1 MTSVVIVDDDRLVR
15 TGLKVILDAEADL
28 TVVAEAA
35 TGEEAL
41 ARCAQLRPDVVLM
54 DIRMPGMD
62 GIETSRRLLATDPS
76 RPKVLVVTTFEY
88 DEYVYGALAA
98 GASGFV
104 LKRSEPSELVAAIRT
119 VVAGESLVLP
129 ALTRRLI
136 ERYSPRPVPHDQRRR
151 LLATSTEREAEVLRL
166 VAAGRSNWEIAT
178 DLVIG
183 MQTAKTHVRNLLA
196 KLHARDRTQAVII
209 AYETGFLGR
218 R

>member
-15 TGLKVILDAEADL
+15 TGLKVILDVEPDL

-41 ARCAQLRPDVVLM
+41 LLCAELAPDVVLM
-54 DIRMPGMD
+54 DVRMPGID
-62 GIETSRRLLATDPS
+62 GIETTRRLIATGPS
-76 RPKVLVVTTFEY
+76 PPRVLVVTTFEY
-88 DEYVYGALAA
+88 DEYVYDALAA

-104 LKRSEPSELVAAIRT
+104 LKRAEPSEFVAAIRT
-119 VVAGESLVLP
+119 IVAGESLVLP

-151 LLATSTEREAEVLRL
+151 LLATLTERESEVLRL
-166 VAAGRSNWEIAT
+166 VAAGRSNREIAAE
-178 DLVIG
+178 LVIG
-183 MQTAKTHVRNLLA
+183 VQTAKTHVRSLLN

-209 AYETGFLGR
+209 AYETGFLGGG
-218 R
+218 

>member
-1 MTSVVIVDDDRLVR
+1 MTRVAIVDDDHLVR
-15 TGLKVILDAEADL
+15 TGLKVIVDAEPDL
-28 TVVAEAA
+28 AVVAQAA

-41 ARCAQLRPDVVLM
+41 TRCAELRPDVVLM
-54 DIRMPGMD
+54 DVRMPDMD
-62 GIETSRRLLATDPS
+62 GIETTRRLVDADPS
-76 RPKVLVVTTFEY
+76 PPKVLVVTTFEY

-104 LKRSEPSELVAAIRT
+104 LKRAEPSELVAAIRT

-136 ERYSPRPVPHDQRRR
+136 ERYSPRPVPHDHRRR
-151 LLATSTEREAEVLRL
+151 LLATLTEREAEVLRL
-166 VAAGRSNWEIAT
+166 VAAGRSNREIAA

-183 MQTAKTHVRNLLA
+183 VQTAKTHVRNLLA

-209 AYETGFLGR
+209 AYETGFLARG
-218 R
+218 